1 MPRPAW
7 SRLSPWIE
15 SLILSYDSQEGSS
28 SGRLKAHVIGVGP
41 MSQSQA
47 QGSEGPTGLL
57 FLSDGVL
64 QIAAV
69 LTASA
74 WEHLQ
79 EQEDRECFTSLV
91 NTTVC
96 IQDYRLQFH
105 MALEQTKCRF
115 YLSVGELATTAAG
128 PIKDNTPCCT
138 TLPSVRLKICK
149 TWKALLG
156 QEAQDSQ
163 KSQCGFDLSE
173 LLGEW
178 QHDCLQAVLED
189 VRERLMSTSSHPVS
203 PQPSTSTY
211 TSPLTNPD
219 AFTARSWDVDRVRYK
234 GVKCFSVPLKCLLI
248 PEEDAQQLQTAA
260 NVGSRT
266 PSGFSGTSKDRK
278 RDLPQVC
285 KPSETAQPSVDDA
298 EWRIAK
304 PAVVEI
310 DRDANED
317 SPFSVEGS
325 MLHEDMIAGMID
337 SDIRPLSN
345 PWDIFPP
352 CDTSSSCN
360 ASPGASPTLSL
371 HNPTAAESKA
381 DQAAIVTSTQLP
393 VHSSKESL
401 QTSENSKGEHTYLP
415 PYQNPPYST
424 SLPAGSSSSTS
435 VSPPE
440 PFTRPSNLLP
450 ATDEHCTDTAQQNV
464 PALDQES
471 QILERDMEETVER
484 KYRKAKRKR
493 SEPTPETRTTSV
505 EEEGEKAQISGSPP
519 SWLFH
524 TQAGSRAEEGSSH
537 KQVLPVETVSRKT
550 PAVHSDGRPFSYS
563 YQVSGQNLQNFSQFI
578 VPESLLQWAAKY
590 LVVPKQTD
598 NPHNTSVTS
607 TQTSSD
613 RTEVTSL

>member
-1 MPRPAW
+1 
-7 SRLSPWIE
+7 
-15 SLILSYDSQEGSS
+15 
-28 SGRLKAHVIGVGP
+28 

-64 QIAAV
+64 QIPAV

-105 MALEQTKCRF
+105 VALEQTKCRF

-128 PIKDNTPCCT
+128 PIKDSTPCCT

-149 TWKALLG
+149 TWRTLLG

-189 VRERLMSTSSHPVS
+189 VRERLMTASSHPVS
-203 PQPSTSTY
+203 PQPSTSTD
-211 TSPLTNPD
+211 TSLLTHPD
-219 AFTARSWDVDRVRYK
+219 TFTARSWDVDRVRYK

-248 PEEDAQQLQTAA
+248 PEEDAQQLQTPA

-266 PSGFSGTSKDRK
+266 PSGLSGASEDRE

-285 KPSETAQPSVDDA
+285 EPSETTQPSVDDA

-304 PAVVEI
+304 PAVVET
-310 DRDANED
+310 DRDASEN
-317 SPFSVEGS
+317 SPFPVEDS

-352 CDTSSSCN
+352 CDTFSSSD
-360 ASPGASPTLSL
+360 ASPEATPTLSL
-371 HNPTAAESKA
+371 HNPTAAESKT
-381 DQAAIVTSTQLP
+381 DQAAILTSTRLP
-393 VHSSKESL
+393 VHSSKESS
-401 QTSENSKGEHTYLP
+401 QAPENSKGEHSYLP
-415 PYQNPPYST
+415 PYQKPPHST
-424 SLPAGSSSSTS
+424 SLPAGSSTS

-440 PFTRPSNLLP
+440 PYLTRPSNLLP
-450 ATDEHCTDTAQQNV
+450 ATDEHNTDTAQQNC
-464 PALDQES
+464 PALDRES
-471 QILERDMEETVER
+471 QILEKDLEETCER

-493 SEPTPETRTTSV
+493 SEPTAETLNTLV
-505 EEEGEKAQISGSPP
+505 EEEEENVQISGSPP

-524 TQAGSRAEEGSSH
+524 TQTGSGAEEGSSPQ
-537 KQVLPVETVSRKT
+537 QVQTAWTVSRKMPT
-550 PAVHSDGRPFSYS
+550 AHSDGRPFSYP
-563 YQVSGQNLQNFSQFI
+563 YQVSGQNLQDFSQFK
-578 VPESLLQWAAKY
+578 VAESLLHWAVKY

-607 TQTSSD
+607 TQTLSD
-613 RTEVTSL
+613 RTKVTSL